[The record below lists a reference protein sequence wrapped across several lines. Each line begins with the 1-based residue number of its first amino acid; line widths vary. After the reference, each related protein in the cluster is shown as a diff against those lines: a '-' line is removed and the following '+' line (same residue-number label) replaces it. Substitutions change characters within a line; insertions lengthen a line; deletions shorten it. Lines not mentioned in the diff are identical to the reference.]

1 MKRHLFFCVFGVL
14 VLGFGSAICRIG
26 QVGLDTCTSMNV
38 GIAQGIHSTLG
49 ITMMTF
55 QVILLAAVFILD
67 KSYIGW
73 GTFINA
79 LCLGY
84 CIDGF
89 TAFFMAIFSL
99 PDVPGIIMRI
109 LCMIFGI
116 SFITLGV
123 SLYFTGNLGL
133 SPYDAVG
140 KIFSDKTPL
149 SYPIC
154 RILTDVLC
162 VILGFCLKGPIGP
175 GTVITAFFMGPL
187 IQFWNKKVSE
197 PLFNRY

>member
-1 MKRHLFFCVFGVL
+1 MKRHLFFCFFGVF
-14 VLGFGSAICRIG
+14 VLGFGSTICRIG
-26 QVGLDTCTSMNV
+26 QVGLDPCTSMNA
-38 GIAQGIHSTLG
+38 GIAKEIHSTLG
-49 ITMMTF
+49 ITMMTV
-55 QVILLAAVFILD
+55 QIIILAAVFVLD
-67 KSYIGW
+67 KNYIGW

-89 TAFFMAIFSL
+89 TAIFTTVFSL
-99 PDVPGIIMRI
+99 PEMPGMVMYV
-109 LCMIFGI
+109 LCMIVGI
-116 SFITLGV
+116 TFITLGV

-140 KIFSDKTPL
+140 KIFCDKTSL

-154 RILTDVLC
+154 RILTDMLC
-162 VILGFCLKGPIGP
+162 VVIGLFLHGPIGM
-175 GTVITAFFMGPL
+175 GTVITAFFTGPL

-197 PLFNRY
+197 PLFYWH

>member
-1 MKRHLFFCVFGVL
+1 MKRHLFFCIFGVL

-26 QVGLDTCTSMNV
+26 QVGLDPCTSMNA
-38 GIAQGIHSTLG
+38 GIAQRLHSTLG

-55 QVILLAAVFILD
+55 QVILLSGIFILD
-67 KSYIGW
+67 KRYIGW

-89 TAFFMAIFSL
+89 TALFMAMFSL
-99 PDVPGIIMRI
+99 PEVPGIIMRI

-116 SFITLGV
+116 AFITLGV

-133 SPYDAVG
+133 SPYDAAG
-140 KIFSDKTPL
+140 KILNNKTPL

-154 RILTDVLC
+154 RILTDMLC
-162 VILGFCLKGPIGP
+162 VTIGLCMHGPIGL
-175 GTVITAFFMGPL
+175 GTIVTAFFTGPL

-197 PLFNRY
+197 PWFYGH